1 MERSQMGQIVQEA
14 AVFALLTS
22 EQKGQIVRTL
32 RRQGERVAMVGDA
45 AHDIP
50 AMEEADLRITLR
62 SSSQVTLGLADIVLL
77 EDSFQVLPT
86 VLERGQNIVNGLLD
100 ILKINLSQI
109 GYILLLT
116 IIMFLSDR
124 RIFYY
129 HPTQGG
135 IIAFFTVIVPSVG
148 LTLWASS
155 GTLPRQYMRSRLW
168 HFVVPAAVTMTLA
181 SLAVSWIFGRGLIDI
196 AYSQLA
202 VTYLLVVIGLVLIVF
217 VQPPTRFW
225 VGGDVLS
232 RDWRNTY
239 MAIVLLLLFIVI
251 TFLPLTQELF
261 RLTTLQGPWA
271 YAVIGAVAVVWT
283 FLVRAIWRAPWLNR
297 YVGTLSKRLE
307 KS

>member
-1 MERSQMGQIVQEA
+1 
-14 AVFALLTS
+14 
-22 EQKGQIVRTL
+22 
-32 RRQGERVAMVGDA
+32 
-45 AHDIP
+45 
-50 AMEEADLRITLR
+50 MEEADLRITMR
-62 SSSQVTLGLADIVLL
+62 SSSQATLGLADIVLL
-77 EDSFQVLPT
+77 EDSFEVLPT
-86 VLERGQNIVNGLLD
+86 VLARGQNIVNGLLD
-100 ILKINLSQI
+100 ILKINLAQI

-135 IIAFFTVIVPSVG
+135 IIAFFTIIVPSLG

-168 HFVVPAAVTMTLA
+168 HFVVPAAITMTLA
-181 SLAVSWIFGRGLIDI
+181 SLVVGWIFGRGLLDI

-202 VTYLLVVIGLVLIVF
+202 ITYLLVTIGLVLVIF

-239 MAIVLLLLFIVI
+239 MALVLFLLFILI
-251 TFLPLTQELF
+251 TILPLTQELF
-261 RLTTLQGPWA
+261 RLTTLQDAGA
-271 YAVIGAVAVVWT
+271 YAVIAVIAIAWT
-283 FLVRAIWRAPWLNR
+283 FLVRAFWRAPWLNR
-297 YVGTLSKRLE
+297 YVGILSERLE